1 MKTKFRPITVL
12 LLIILLVVGINVG
25 FYHMGYYDDFLA
37 GKEKE
42 AVAHNDD
49 GEGPVVRREVS
60 KLVLPLESSESGT
73 SEISEELNE
82 ADISAENKTGSQQT
96 EPIAQS
102 NPDVHENKEERPVV
116 TDKPDP
122 ASKVSPAKPQ
132 KAKKEEAKPQPKKS
146 AAAKGVLRDVSVAC
160 DKGKV
165 SVKIGLS
172 ATAGRVS
179 WFNLNKPRRLVVD
192 LHGKWKNKAKSL
204 YRIKDCSVQKI
215 VLGEHAD
222 KVRLVVYLNE
232 KDVPAKVKPVI
243 NKQDKSVSLNLN
255 F

>member
-1 MKTKFRPITVL
+1 MKSKFRPFTVL

-25 FYHMGYYDDFLA
+25 LYHMGYYDDFLA

-42 AVAHNDD
+42 AIAQN
-49 GEGPVVRREVS
+49 GEGPVVRRAVS
-60 KLVLPLESSESGT
+60 NLVLPLESSESGT

-82 ADISAENKTGSQQT
+82 ADISTGNKTDSRQASPVVQD
-96 EPIAQS
+96 ESEIR
-102 NPDVHENKEERPVV
+102 ENKEERHVV
-116 TDKPDP
+116 AEKPIP
-122 ASKVSPAKPQ
+122 APKVSPAKPQ
-132 KAKKEEAKPQPKKS
+132 QSKNGAAKLQLKKS

-160 DKGKV
+160 DKSKA
-165 SVKIGLS
+165 SVQVGLS
-172 ATAGRVS
+172 VAAGKVS

-204 YRIKDCSVQKI
+204 YHIKDCPVQKI

-222 KVRLVVYLNE
+222 KVRLVVYLDG
-232 KDVPAKVKPVI
+232 KDVPVRLKPVI
-243 NKQDKSVSLNLN
+243 SKQDKGVSVSLN